1 MLAVERAVVGMTRW
15 LGMLVLLFRGLSFV
29 AVGLTVLVL
38 IPYLGLGP
46 AGEYAPGGPD
56 WGGFIAQGLLI
67 VGVGVGT
74 ALLMHWAA
82 RLAERH
88 AARGQPT
95 ERPVLK

>member
-1 MLAVERAVVGMTRW
+1 MAVMRRL
-15 LGMLVLLFRGLSFV
+15 LGMLAWLFRGLAFV

-56 WGGFIAQGLLI
+56 WSGFIAQGLLI
-67 VGVGVGT
+67 AGLGFGSAV
-74 ALLMHWAA
+74 LMHWSAG
-82 RLAERH
+82 RAEQR
-88 AARGQPT
+88 ADRVKRA

>member
-1 MLAVERAVVGMTRW
+1 MAVMRRL
-15 LGMLVLLFRGLSFV
+15 LGMLAWLFRGLAFV

-67 VGVGVGT
+67 AGVGFGSAV
-74 ALLMHWAA
+74 LMHWAA
-82 RLAERH
+82 
-88 AARGQPT
+88 ART
-95 ERPVLK
+95 EQHVDRAKRS

>member
-1 MLAVERAVVGMTRW
+1 MAVMTRLLSMLA
-15 LGMLVLLFRGLSFV
+15 LVLRALAFV

-67 VGVGVGT
+67 AGVGVGS

-82 RLAERH
+82 GRAEQH
-88 AARGQPT
+88 AARGQRT
-95 ERPVLK
+95 EHPALK